1 MNQLVDTNYEAKTLI
16 SWFWYT
22 YIKERAW
29 MFVLAVIMMSAEGA
43 TLGLLSY
50 MVRPMF
56 DQIFVGQDRNSVV
69 TISLIVFGV
78 FIGRAVIGFAQ
89 RLFMA
94 YVTRNLAAAIQIDL
108 IRHILP
114 LDSAFY
120 RVNSPGQLIDRI
132 RADTN
137 GMIGVVSGTFSAVG
151 RDVTALISLLAVA
164 VSIDWVWTL
173 LALAGAPLIMVPI
186 LILQKLIRATTR
198 VNRNAAA
205 GIVTRLDEIFHG
217 ITTIKLNAIE
227 DREAQRYEDH
237 VRFMVASQMRS
248 TAAGAGI
255 PALMDIVAAIGFFG
269 VLVYGGLQVI
279 DGVKTV
285 GEFMSFFTAIALLF
299 EPMRRLG
306 GLSGAWQRALVSMER
321 VYTIFEQKPSIT
333 SPENPV
339 ALPIPAKQADVVFEN
354 VDFSYGD
361 QKILKGVSFRAEAG
375 KTTAL
380 VGASG
385 AGKSTIFN
393 VFSRIVDPEEGNVR
407 VGETDVRDLDI
418 KELRKLISVVT
429 QDTML
434 FDESIRDN
442 ILLGHDAT
450 EAELQ
455 EALVA
460 AHVSDFLPNLKDGLD
475 SGTGPRGSSLSG
487 GQRQRVAIARAIV
500 RDTPILLLD
509 EATSALDAKS
519 EAVVQNALEQLSE
532 GRTTLVIAHRL
543 ATVRGADK
551 IIVMDNGQVV
561 DQGTHAEL
569 ISREGIYSVLYQLQ
583 FSEEEQS

>member
-1 MNQLVDTNYEAKTLI
+1 MNQLVDTNYESKTLV

-22 YIKERAW
+22 YIKKRAW
-29 MFVLAVIMMSAEGA
+29 MFVLAVVMMSVQGA
-43 TLGLLSY
+43 TLGVLSY
-50 MVRPMF
+50 MVQPMF
-56 DQIFVGQDRNSVV
+56 DKIFVGQQRSSVV
-69 TISLIVFGV
+69 TIALIVFGV
-78 FIGRAVIGFAQ
+78 FIARAVIGFGQ
-89 RLFMA
+89 RIFMA
-94 YVTRNLAAAIQIDL
+94 YITRNLAAEIQIDL

-114 LDSAFY
+114 LDSSFY
-120 RVNSPGQLIDRI
+120 RVNTPGQLIDRI
-132 RADTN
+132 RGDTN
-137 GMIGVVSGTFSAVG
+137 GMIGVVSGTFAAVG
-151 RDVTALISLLAVA
+151 RDVTSLISLLVVA
-164 VSIDWVWTL
+164 ISIDWVWTL

-186 LILQKLIRATTR
+186 ILLQRVIRATTR

-227 DREAQRYEDH
+227 EREAKRYEDH
-237 VRFMVASQMRS
+237 VRFMVSSQMRS

-255 PALMDIVAAIGFFG
+255 PALMDIIAAIGFFG
-269 VLVYGGLQVI
+269 VLVYGGFQVI
-279 DGVKTV
+279 EGVKTV
-285 GEFMSFFTAIALLF
+285 GEFMSFFTATALLF
-299 EPMRRLG
+299 EPLRRLG
-306 GLSGAWQRALVSMER
+306 GLSGAWQRALVAMER

-361 QKILKGVSFRAEAG
+361 QKILKDVSFRAEAG

-393 VFSRIVDPEEGNVR
+393 VFSRIVDPENGHIR

-418 KELRKLISVVT
+418 KELRDLISVVT

-434 FDESIRDN
+434 FDETIRDN
-442 ILLGHDAT
+442 ILLGHDVSD
-450 EAELQ
+450 EELQ
-455 EALVA
+455 NALVA
-460 AHVSDFLPNLKDGLD
+460 AHVTDFLPNLKDGLD
-475 SGTGPRGSSLSG
+475 SSTGPRGSSLSG
-487 GQRQRVAIARAIV
+487 GQRQRVAIARAVV

-519 EAVVQNALEQLSE
+519 EAVVQDALERLSE

-543 ATVRGADK
+543 ATIRGADK
-551 IIVMDNGQVV
+551 IIVMDNGEVV

>member
-1 MNQLVDTNYEAKTLI
+1 MNQLVDTNYEAKTLV

-22 YIKERAW
+22 YIKKRAW
-29 MFVLAVIMMSAEGA
+29 KFVLAVVMMSVQGA
-43 TLGLLSY
+43 TLGVLSY
-50 MVRPMF
+50 MVQPMF
-56 DQIFVGQDRNSVV
+56 DKIFVGQERSSVV
-69 TISLIVFGV
+69 TIALIVFGV
-78 FIGRAVIGFAQ
+78 FIARAVIGFAQ

-94 YVTRNLAAAIQIDL
+94 YITRNLSAEIQIDL

-120 RVNSPGQLIDRI
+120 RVNTPGQLIDRI
-132 RADTN
+132 RGDTN
-137 GMIGVVSGTFSAVG
+137 GMIGVVSGTFAAVG
-151 RDVTALISLLAVA
+151 RDVTSLISLLVVA
-164 VSIDWVWTL
+164 ISIDWVWTL

-186 LILQKLIRATTR
+186 IILQRVIRATTR

-227 DREAQRYEDH
+227 NREADRYEEH

-255 PALMDIVAAIGFFG
+255 PALMDIIAAIGFFG
-269 VLVYGGLQVI
+269 VLVYGGFQVI
-279 DGVKTV
+279 EGVKSV
-285 GEFMSFFTAIALLF
+285 GEFMSFFTATALLF
-299 EPMRRLG
+299 EPLRRLG
-306 GLSGAWQRALVSMER
+306 GLSGAWQRALVAMER
-321 VYTIFEQKPSIT
+321 VYTIFQQKPSIT

-354 VDFSYGD
+354 VNFSYGD
-361 QKILKGVSFRAEAG
+361 QKILKDVSFRAEAG

-393 VFSRIVDPEEGNVR
+393 VFSRIVDADSGHVR

-418 KELRKLISVVT
+418 KELRDLISVVT

-434 FDESIRDN
+434 FDETIREN

-450 EAELQ
+450 DQELQ
-455 EALVA
+455 DALVA
-460 AHVSDFLPNLKDGLD
+460 AHVADFLPNLKDGLD
-475 SGTGPRGSSLSG
+475 SSTGPRGSNLSG

-519 EAVVQNALEQLSE
+519 EAIVQKALERLSE

-551 IIVMDNGQVV
+551 IIVMDEGQVV
-561 DQGTHAEL
+561 DQGTHEEL

-583 FSEEEQS
+583 FSEESRS